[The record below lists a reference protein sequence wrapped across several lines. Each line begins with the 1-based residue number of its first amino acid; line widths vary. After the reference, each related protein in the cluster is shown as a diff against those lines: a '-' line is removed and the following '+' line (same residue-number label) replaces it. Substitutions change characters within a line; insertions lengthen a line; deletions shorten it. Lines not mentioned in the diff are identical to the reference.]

1 MLYAERVSDTT
12 IQWYNAV
19 PIGDYLMQAADTFT
33 SSIQRPCGLKPSS
46 AGELNTF
53 SQLNDACRV
62 ELVTKV
68 REDFTITEL
77 RHEKVPIRAFTWLIS
92 SDTMDDLW
100 SPRWH
105 SALSAGQDTGESG
118 GVWCDHLVVAL
129 LWIILYWILTS
140 QLPNQNYSNT
150 ASNWGLNRNCYITA
164 SLTTRASNKGS
175 QRFHNNWVGP
185 YTRAFSWL
193 KAPPVLIRR

>member
-1 MLYAERVSDTT
+1 M
-12 IQWYNAV
+12 IQCRAYRGLFDA
-19 PIGDYLMQAADTFT
+19 GSRHFYLFYPEPVWTATCRWIEYIF
-33 SSIQRPCGLKPSS
+33 SIKWR
-46 AGELNTF
+46 
-53 SQLNDACRV
+53 CRV
-62 ELVTKV
+62 ELATKV

-105 SALSAGQDTGESG
+105 SALSARQDTGESG

-193 KAPPVLIRR
+193 KAPTMLIGR